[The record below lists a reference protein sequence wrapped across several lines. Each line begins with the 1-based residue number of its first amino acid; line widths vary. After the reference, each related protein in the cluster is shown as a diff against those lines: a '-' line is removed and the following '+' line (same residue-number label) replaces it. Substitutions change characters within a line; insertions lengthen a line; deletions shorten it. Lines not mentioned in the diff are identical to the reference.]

1 VLRGKATIQLRQDV
15 VTAGKKAARKAA
27 AAVALGSSE
36 DDQDLFRALRVR
48 RSALAKAQ
56 AVPAYVVLPDRSL
69 IDMARRRP
77 ATLAEMAKVHG
88 IGEAKLARYG
98 EEFLE
103 VVRRHQQGE

>member
-1 VLRGKATIQLRQDV
+1 V

-27 AAVALGSSE
+27 AASALGDSE
-36 DDQDLFRALRVR
+36 DDKNLFRALRVR

-69 IDMARRRP
+69 IDMVQRKP
-77 ATLAEMAKVHG
+77 ATLAEMAEVHG

-98 EEFLE
+98 QDFLE
-103 VVRRHQQGE
+103 VIRLHQEGE